1 MGRPTAD
8 NIFLSKHWLPNTSAL
23 LWLFVLLQS
32 CSIGPDF
39 HRPDFSSTVPEKWH
53 QATVEQP
60 RFSWSTEGIPRWWE
74 QFQDDQ
80 LTDLIKKLHRSSI
93 ALAQARERIVEMNA
107 RQGVIDA
114 DKQLQLAAALG
125 YTHAETGDDIV
136 SLQSIQPGKTL
147 DIYSTGLTAGWEA
160 DLWGRTARLLE
171 AGEQDIRIS
180 HADYQAMLVS
190 LAAEV
195 SLAYFDARTLEA
207 RKEKVAKNLELQKK
221 TRALVL
227 SRYEAGNGSALE
239 VTRSDRLISITRAR
253 LPELERA
260 LSAATNRLKVLL
272 GLPPQESFSFTGK
285 LPAVPHLIGMGLPA
299 DLLTRRPDINKAFH
313 TYHAAVARIGA
324 AEADK
329 YPSLT
334 ISGTLTLSTDSIEG
348 LLDSDSLIYT
358 LGPAMHFPIL
368 TGNRIEA
375 NIAVRKSQAEQ
386 ARLGLEQQI
395 IAALAEVENSAVGVV
410 RTQERVRNLEQAE
423 KFAIKSVQLADEL
436 YRAGL
441 GNLYEVLDNQQQL
454 VTIQESLLQ
463 AKQQALGEVVALYR
477 ALGGGWEQV
486 NENQVTFRQ

>member
-1 MGRPTAD
+1 
-8 NIFLSKHWLPNTSAL
+8 
-23 LWLFVLLQS
+23 
-32 CSIGPDF
+32 
-39 HRPDFSSTVPEKWH
+39 
-53 QATVEQP
+53 
-60 RFSWSTEGIPRWWE
+60 
-74 QFQDDQ
+74 
-80 LTDLIKKLHRSSI
+80 
-93 ALAQARERIVEMNA
+93 
-107 RQGVIDA
+107 
-114 DKQLQLAAALG
+114 
-125 YTHAETGDDIV
+125 
-136 SLQSIQPGKTL
+136 
-147 DIYSTGLTAGWEA
+147 
-160 DLWGRTARLLE
+160 
-171 AGEQDIRIS
+171 
-180 HADYQAMLVS
+180 
-190 LAAEV
+190 
-195 SLAYFDARTLEA
+195 
-207 RKEKVAKNLELQKK
+207 
-221 TRALVL
+221 
-227 SRYEAGNGSALE
+227 
-239 VTRSDRLISITRAR
+239 
-253 LPELERA
+253 
-260 LSAATNRLKVLL
+260 
-272 GLPPQESFSFTGK
+272 
-285 LPAVPHLIGMGLPA
+285 MGLPA

-348 LLDSDSLIYT
+348 LLDSDSLIST

-486 NENQVTFRQ
+486 NENQVAFRQ